1 MTLLAPGAA
10 IIAGVIS
17 VPLLVLLYFLKL
29 RRRPLRVSSTI
40 LWERAVHDL
49 QVNAPFRW
57 LRVTTLL
64 ILQLLALACLVIA
77 IGRPAINLDE
87 AAGQRVVVLIDRSAG
102 MSARDQ
108 SGGDTRLE
116 IARRRAR
123 ELIDSVL
130 GASGS
135 RVMLVQFAAD
145 AQAITPMTAD
155 RAVIDEAIDGVTASD
170 QPADI
175 GAALKLLNTAAQK
188 EASESAERSVVSAFL
203 VSSGGF
209 AVADNNQM
217 PVLAGAELRLVRIGP
232 EPAQPTANLGIAALS
247 ARRDFED
254 PTTVRVFLRVV
265 NSAGTVTRA
274 PITLSIDGQ
283 QVGSVVLEVPA
294 TIGAFATTK
303 DRPAEAGGSEAG
315 SATVGEGTT
324 TLGITNTAGG
334 VLTAMID
341 PLAPDALA
349 SDNAAS
355 LVMAAASKPRI
366 VLVAPGANGSEAD
379 PFLLNALNVLDKA
392 SLRVMGA
399 DQFAAMESVGGGT
412 GGGGNANAAVLDY
425 DIVFFDRV
433 RPGKTPRAASVSF
446 GAVVPIDGL
455 AVERVALAPGT
466 PARRFVSW
474 KRNHP
479 VLRFVPLDTV
489 ILNPPMRLQFPN
501 IDGSGEPGDSK
512 DRAGG
517 RGADRTTRST
527 LLADGVDGPLI
538 GLVDHAGVRHVVVG
552 FELERS
558 NWGPQYPFPLFI
570 SNCVEFLTLRAEA
583 QAGRSFLTVT
593 PVTVQPVVGVKE
605 IAVTPPP
612 PPPTAIAGA
621 NGGSAN
627 VVGTPFNVSVPDES
641 GLAERRTVSLG
652 VLERA
657 GIYRLNGAVEPAVAV
672 NLTDAWT
679 SLLRTS
685 DTLEVIGQAGAKV
698 EAIGSPREVWRWFV
712 LAAVCLLS
720 VEWLIYTLQMRG

>member
-10 IIAGVIS
+10 IIAGAIAA
-17 VPLLVLLYFLKL
+17 PLLVLLYFLKL

-108 SGGDTRLE
+108 SGGITRLE
-116 IARRRAR
+116 VAKKRAR

-203 VSSGGF
+203 ISSGGF
-209 AVADNNQM
+209 PPTDNNQL

-232 EPAQPTANLGIAALS
+232 EPAQATANLGIAALS

-265 NSAGTVTRA
+265 NSAGVAARA

-283 QVGSVVLEVPA
+283 QVGSVVLEMPA
-294 TIGAFATTK
+294 TSGAFTATK
-303 DRPAEAGGSEAG
+303 DRPAEAGGSEARG
-315 SATVGEGTT
+315 SERGPTVGEATT
-324 TLGITNTAGG
+324 TVGITNAAGG

-341 PLAPDALA
+341 APDALT
-349 SDNAAS
+349 SDNFAS
-355 LVMAAASKPRI
+355 LVMTAASKPRI
-366 VLVAPGANGSEAD
+366 VLVAPGANGNEAD

-399 DQFAAMESVGGGT
+399 DQFAAMESVGGGSGT
-412 GGGGNANAAVLDY
+412 GGNTSAAAPDY

-446 GAVVPIDGL
+446 GAVAPIEGL
-455 AVERVALAPGT
+455 AVERVTLAPGT

-489 ILNPPMRLQFPN
+489 ILNPPMRLQLPN
-501 IDGSGEPGDSK
+501 IDGGGEAGNGQERPG
-512 DRAGG
+512 AGG
-517 RGADRTTRST
+517 PDRTTRST

-538 GLVDHAGVRHVVVG
+538 GLIDHAGVRHVVVG

-583 QAGRSFLTVT
+583 QAGRSFLTVAS
-593 PVTVQPVVGVKE
+593 VTVQPVVGVKE
-605 IAVTPPP
+605 ITVTPPP
-612 PPPTAIAGA
+612 QSISAASGIDIAAKPYG
-621 NGGSAN
+621 
-627 VVGTPFNVSVPDES
+627 VGVPDEG

-657 GIYRLNGAVEPAVAV
+657 GIYRLSGAVEPAVAV

-712 LAAVCLLS
+712 LAAACLLS
-720 VEWLIYTLQMRG
+720 LEWLIYTLQMRG

>member
-10 IIAGVIS
+10 IIAGAIAI
-17 VPLLVLLYFLKL
+17 PLLVLLYFLKL

-40 LWERAVHDL
+40 LWDRAVHDL

-57 LRVTTLL
+57 LRVTSVL

-102 MSARDQ
+102 MSARAQ
-108 SGGDTRLE
+108 SGGATRLE
-116 IARRRAR
+116 TAKKRAR

-155 RAVIDEAIDGVTASD
+155 RAVIDEAIGGVTASD
-170 QPADI
+170 QPADTDE
-175 GAALKLLNTAAQK
+175 ALKLLNTAAQK
-188 EASESAERSVVSAFL
+188 EASETAERSAVSAFL

-209 AVADNNQM
+209 PPTDNNQL

-232 EPAQPTANLGIAALS
+232 EPALPTANLGIATLS
-247 ARRDFED
+247 ARRDYED

-265 NSAGTVTRA
+265 NSAGVAARA
-274 PITLSIDGQ
+274 PLTLSIDGQ

-294 TIGAFATTK
+294 TTVAAPDAGAPTN
-303 DRPAEAGGSEAG
+303 AGGS
-315 SATVGEGTT
+315 SQPVVTVGEATT
-324 TLGITNTAGG
+324 TVGVTNAAGG
-334 VLTAMID
+334 VLTVMID
-341 PLAPDALA
+341 APDALA

-366 VLVAPGANGSEAD
+366 VLVAPGANGNEAD

-392 SLRVMGA
+392 SLRVMAA
-399 DQFAAMESVGGGT
+399 DQFAAMESVGGANGAA
-412 GGGGNANAAVLDY
+412 GNSNAAAPDF

-446 GAVVPIDGL
+446 GAALPIEGL
-455 AVERVALAPGT
+455 GIERVALAPGT

-489 ILNPPMRLQFPN
+489 ILNPPMRLQLPN
-501 IDGSGEPGDSK
+501 IDGGGE
-512 DRAGG
+512 AGG
-517 RGADRTTRST
+517 GQERPRGGGADRTTRST

-583 QAGRSFLTVT
+583 QAGRSFLTVA
-593 PVTVQPVVGVKE
+593 PVTVQPVAGVKE
-605 IAVTPPP
+605 ITVTPPP
-612 PPPTAIAGA
+612 SAVAASTSG
-621 NGGSAN
+621 NSGGGT
-627 VVGTPFNVSVPDES
+627 VVATSFSVSVPDES

-657 GIYRLNGAVEPAVAV
+657 GVYRLSGAVEPAVAV

-712 LAAVCLLS
+712 LAAACLLS
-720 VEWLIYTLQMRG
+720 VEWQIYTLQMRG